1 MVSRVLSGEPGEGG
15 TCRVCGTALQA
26 QSPRCTNCGAVH
38 GEGFRCPHCR
48 AVADVER
55 LADGRQRCR
64 ACGGP
69 RLLVD
74 DGKIALSGAEREALR
89 QARRA
94 MLASGLWKTLGV
106 GLGVFGAFALLAAI
120 AVVALT
126 SPGVLFGTLALA
138 LSSLPLL
145 FGFGAYRR
153 GTQLG
158 RERDQAWRRA
168 ELSAAKDLAQASD
181 GELMAGALAR
191 ALGVD
196 EARAE
201 LLLAELSLEDQV
213 ARRVTDSGELAYSAR
228 PRVRVDEVEASEQ
241 GAAAANASEPPEAL
255 AEAESTSAAP
265 ETARAGKE
273 GS

>member
-15 TCRVCGTALQA
+15 TCRVCGTALEA
-26 QSPRCTNCGAVH
+26 ESPRCANCGAVH

-55 LADGRQRCR
+55 LADGRQRCS

-69 RLLVD
+69 RLLVG

-94 MLASGLWKTLGV
+94 LLASGLWKTLGV
-106 GLGVFGAFALLAAI
+106 GVGVFGAFALLAAI
-120 AVVALT
+120 GVVALT
-126 SPGVLFGTLALA
+126 SPGVILGTLALA

-153 GTQLG
+153 GAQLG
-158 RERDQAWRRA
+158 RERDQAWRKA
-168 ELSAAKDLAQASD
+168 ELSAAKDLAQAGD
-181 GELMAGALAR
+181 GELTAATLAR

-196 EARAE
+196 EAHAE

-213 ARRVTDSGELAYSAR
+213 ARRVTDSGELAYSVR
-228 PRVRVDEVEASEQ
+228 PRVRVDGGESE
-241 GAAAANASEPPEAL
+241 
-255 AEAESTSAAP
+255 AEAEAEAERASPSP
-265 ETARAGKE
+265 QTARASKE